1 MGIKKL
7 ECIYNPI
14 DLQRIY
20 ELRQNSIGDI
30 SKPYI
35 LVVGRL
41 IQTKRFDRA
50 IKIFKKGEFYKKYD
64 LYIIGEGELKSELI
78 KLTNKLELQ
87 HSVKFLGWQNN
98 VYKWMN
104 KAELVLQ
111 TSDREAFPMI
121 LIEALASGTKVV
133 ASDCEYGA
141 DEIMLGEYSQFISK
155 RDDIEN
161 CVRTINNAINS
172 FLVSS
177 NYTILKKCCVENVC
191 KEYLRVYNE
200 KFK

>member
-1 MGIKKL
+1 MTGAWFDV
-7 ECIYNPI
+7 YI

-78 KLTNKLELQ
+78 KLTNKFFRLQ
-87 HSVKFLGWQNN
+87 SMMG
-98 VYKWMN
+98 
-104 KAELVLQ
+104 
-111 TSDREAFPMI
+111 
-121 LIEALASGTKVV
+121 
-133 ASDCEYGA
+133 
-141 DEIMLGEYSQFISK
+141 
-155 RDDIEN
+155 
-161 CVRTINNAINS
+161 
-172 FLVSS
+172 
-177 NYTILKKCCVENVC
+177 
-191 KEYLRVYNE
+191 
-200 KFK
+200 